1 MMNAEETRLSLLHAD
16 TLRQL
21 LQQLEA
27 TDVDELEV
35 VCGSSRLYLRRELR
49 KTPPTSNARR
59 RELLSLPSGIPVLAP
74 LTGVF
79 YARPA
84 PDQPPYAAAG
94 EMIVPGQI
102 VGLIETMKLFNEVTA
117 EVAGEVL
124 SVTVQE
130 GDLVEAGQ
138 PLMYLK
144 PPEGQEKM

>member
-1 MMNAEETRLSLLHAD
+1 MNAEGTRLSLLDPD

-21 LQQLEA
+21 LQQLQA

-35 VCGSSRLYLRRELR
+35 VCGSSRLYLRREPR
-49 KTPPTSNARR
+49 KLPFASPARQG
-59 RELLSLPSGIPVLAP
+59 EPSPLPSGIPIVAP

-79 YARPA
+79 YTRAA

-94 EMIVPGQI
+94 ETIVAGQV

-117 EVAGEVL
+117 EVAGEVV
-124 SVTVQE
+124 SVNVKD

-138 PLMYLK
+138 ALMYVK
-144 PPEGQEKM
+144 PPVDASK